1 MRSKLPKDRR
11 PIGVIAGL
19 LVVVA
24 ATAGIITTI
33 GAAHADTTSPT
44 LRASLVHK
52 KQWVTLHWKFDTDSK
67 RQRDRVLEVQRSNDG
82 GAFTTILTK
91 NGAGR
96 NGSITDKTPFAGPAS
111 YRARVKILGRATSAK
126 TAPVA
131 TADTEPVVET
141 TDWGPAIAVDPTAPE
156 ATTTT
161 TVKAT
166 TTTTVATTP
175 TTKPDNFGITP
186 CPESLDAPAI
196 SLTNAER
203 ARKHVAA
210 VTEDARLN
218 DAANTRSEIMAS
230 TQSQTHGAG
239 ATLYYNV
246 ATAAGYRWSAIAE
259 NIWHG
264 PNMQP
269 SQLIPGFIASPPHEE
284 NLTNAV
290 YTHIG
295 MGCSRDR
302 AGNNWWSMILAR

>member
-1 MRSKLPKDRR
+1 MRSSLPKDRR
-11 PIGVIAGL
+11 PLGAVAGL
-19 LVVVA
+19 LAVVA

-82 GAFTTILTK
+82 GAFTTVLTK

-96 NGSITDKTPFAGPAS
+96 NGSITDKTPFGGPAS
-111 YRARVKILGRATSAK
+111 YRARVKILGSATSAK
-126 TAPVA
+126 TAKVA
-131 TADTEPVVET
+131 AEPVVET

-156 ATTTT
+156 EPTTT

-175 TTKPDNFGITP
+175 TTTKPGNNGITP

-210 VTEDARLN
+210 V
-218 DAANTRSEIMAS
+218 
-230 TQSQTHGAG
+230 
-239 ATLYYNV
+239 
-246 ATAAGYRWSAIAE
+246 
-259 NIWHG
+259 
-264 PNMQP
+264 
-269 SQLIPGFIASPPHEE
+269 
-284 NLTNAV
+284 
-290 YTHIG
+290 
-295 MGCSRDR
+295 
-302 AGNNWWSMILAR
+302 